1 MEPEASRMK
10 RTLVEACKGEEKSGI
25 RHMATINIVIE
36 ILFIEP
42 P

>member
-25 RHMATINIVIE
+25 RHMAIISIIGV
-36 ILFIEP
+36 ILFMAP